1 MSEPTPPASQ
11 EISPEFFI
19 RVNDFIEMANRIERR
34 FDTHH
39 ALSAMTHAFGRYS
52 AHHYRTTVQ
61 GDEQQSREGFAD
73 FIAETVKNMVL
84 THIDDM
90 LGPLAPKPD
99 PEDAPAE

>member
-1 MSEPTPPASQ
+1 
-11 EISPEFFI
+11 
-19 RVNDFIEMANRIERR
+19 MANRVERR

-52 AHHYRTTVQ
+52 AHHYRMTVK

-73 FIAETVKNMVL
+73 YIAETVKDLVL

-90 LGPLAPKPD
+90 LGPPAPKSD